1 MKKLNN
7 LLKILT
13 AQVMTIAIVLTLV
26 EIAGQLYAYSNPG
39 YEALSAIPDR
49 TVGWRLAPN
58 LEYVHTG
65 GHWYANEFSV
75 EIKHNSQG
83 FRDDNRSTKKPP
95 GTTRIALLG
104 DSFVA
109 AKEVAFKNTPGQI
122 LEGLLNNQNL
132 SIKQNQNFEVLNFG
146 IGGIGIGQSF
156 LTYRQYAQTFDPDY
170 VFLFIFVGDIWRT
183 IAPMSAITNN
193 ITNNNDADQQLPIRP
208 IFNLTNF
215 NVSKNNLNILQPL
228 LQILNFRPFYELLI
242 VLNKQKFESGDIST
256 PTEEEYRNLIKSF
269 KAIIT
274 EEKMAQISEKLNQLD
289 LILYSPVQKEFD
301 EFIQLQ
307 TERIKADLGEDRTRA
322 REHKIFLMDIW
333 GKIRFGL
340 SRLNQIL
347 EPELA
352 LKEEFDT
359 LIKTYAPQ
367 NPGHLFDGNQN
378 FPNFEKVVFINLK
391 VLETLNRDI
400 INESRKFVIVDASS
414 HLVKNGRLPANLL
427 STILEKY
434 CKVNGIGYIPLYQP
448 LNEAKRNGTKT
459 TWPKDGHFN
468 EKGYRIFGE
477 AMFQWIEA
485 HKE

>member
-83 FRDDNRSTKKPP
+83 FRDDNRSTKKLP

-183 IAPMSAITNN
+183 ISPLSAITNN
-193 ITNNNDADQQLPIRP
+193 IVEPHQLKIRP
-208 IFNLTNF
+208 FFSLYQGYQNIFQT
-215 NVSKNNLNILQPL
+215 L
-228 LQILNFRPFYELLI
+228 LGVLNFRLFHQILLDLKI
-242 VLNKQKFESGDIST
+242 QKLATGNISF
-256 PTEEEYRNLIKSF
+256 PTEEEYLNLTNSLKSL
-269 KAIIT
+269 IT
-274 EEKMAQISEKLNQLD
+274 EEKITKVSENLNQSSL
-289 LILYSPVQKEFD
+289 LLYTTEESDFD
-301 EFIQLQ
+301 EFVRLQ
-307 TERIKADLGEDRTRA
+307 NERVESDMGEDRTKV
-322 REHKIFLMDIW
+322 REHKIFLLDLW
-333 GKIRFGL
+333 GKIGVGL
-340 SRLNQIL
+340 NMLNQKFS
-347 EPELA
+347 PELSM
-352 LKEEFDT
+352 KEEFDN
-359 LIKTYAPQ
+359 LIKTYGPRNSDVFSGSQ
-367 NPGHLFDGNQN
+367 D
-378 FPNFEKVVFINLK
+378 FPNFEITCFINLK

-468 EKGYRIFGE
+468 ENGYRIFGE

>member
-170 VFLFIFVGDIWRT
+170 VFLFIFEGDIWRT

-193 ITNNNDADQQLPIRP
+193 ITNNNDANQQLPIRP

-215 NVSKNNLNILQPL
+215 NVSKNNLNILQPF

-242 VLNKQKFESGDIST
+242 VFKQQKLESGDIST
-256 PTEEEYRNLIKSF
+256 PTEEEYLNLINSF

-274 EEKMAQISEKLNQLD
+274 EKKMAHISEKLNQLD

-307 TERIKADLGEDRTRA
+307 TERIKTDLGEDRTRE

-359 LIKTYAPQ
+359 LIKTYTPQ
-367 NPGHLFDGNQN
+367 NQNYIYKGNPN
-378 FPNFEKVVFINLK
+378 YPNFEKTVFINLK
-391 VLETLNRDI
+391 LLETLNRDI
-400 INESRKFVIVDASS
+400 INEGRKFVLVDASS
-414 HLVKNGRLPANLL
+414 HLVKYGRLPANLL

-434 CKVNGIGYIPLYQP
+434 CKVNGIGYVPLYQP

-468 EKGYRIFGE
+468 ENGYRIFGE

>member
-1 MKKLNN
+1 MKKSNTI
-7 LLKILT
+7 LKILT
-13 AQVMTIAIVLTLV
+13 AQVMTIAIVLALV

-109 AKEVAFKNTPGQI
+109 AKEVAFRNTPGQI

-183 IAPMSAITNN
+183 ISPLSAITNN
-193 ITNNNDADQQLPIRP
+193 IVEPHQLKIRP
-208 IFNLTNF
+208 FFSLYQGNQNIFQT
-215 NVSKNNLNILQPL
+215 L

-242 VLNKQKFESGDIST
+242 VLKKQKFKLGDISV
-256 PTEEEYRNLIKSF
+256 PTEEEYLNLINSF

-274 EEKMAQISEKLNQLD
+274 EKKMAHISEKLNQLD
-289 LILYSPVQKEFD
+289 LILYSPVQKDFD

-307 TERIKADLGEDRTRA
+307 TERIKADLGEDRTRV

-359 LIKTYAPQ
+359 LIKTYTPQ
-367 NPGHLFDGNQN
+367 NQNYFFKGNPN
-378 FPNFEKVVFINLK
+378 YPNFEKTVFINLK

-400 INESRKFVIVDASS
+400 INEGRKFVLVDASS
-414 HLVKNGRLPANLL
+414 HLVKYGRLPANLL

-468 EKGYRIFGE
+468 ENGYRIFGE